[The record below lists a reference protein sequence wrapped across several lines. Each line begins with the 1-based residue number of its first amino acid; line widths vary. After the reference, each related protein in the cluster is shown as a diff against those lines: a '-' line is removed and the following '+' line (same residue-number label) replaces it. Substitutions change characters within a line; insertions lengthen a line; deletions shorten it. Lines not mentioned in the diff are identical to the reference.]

1 MYVLIVED
9 DHALADSLGE
19 LMKEHRYTFDTV
31 DNGADGLAYAETG
44 LYDLI
49 LLDIMLP
56 ELDGIELVKRLR
68 QKKVRTPVILL
79 TARDSV
85 SDKVRGLDCG
95 ADDYITKPFSESEL
109 FARIRANSR
118 RQGEMVLDEIVVG
131 DLRLDLS
138 ASELHCGKRKIRLGF
153 KEFTLFKLFMQNPL
167 QVFSKSELLGKI
179 WGYLSDAEE
188 DHVEVYVS
196 FLRKKLAYLGTEVRI
211 ETIRKLGYRL
221 NPCEEKE
228 EEEPA

>member
-9 DHALADSLGE
+9 DRALADTLGE
-19 LMKEHRYTFDTV
+19 LMREQHYTFDIV
-31 DNGADGLAYAETG
+31 DNGEDGLAYAESD
-44 LYDLI
+44 LYDMI

-56 ELDGIELVKRLR
+56 KMDGFEVVKNLR
-68 QKKVRTPVILL
+68 KQKIRTPVILL
-79 TARDSV
+79 TARDDI

-95 ADDYITKPFSESEL
+95 ADDYITKPFSREEL

-118 RQGEMVLDEIVVG
+118 RQGEMVIDEITVG

-138 ASELHCGKRKIRLGF
+138 SSELICGNKTVRLGF
-153 KEFTLFKLFMQNPL
+153 KEFTLFKLFMQNPM
-167 QVFSKSELLGKI
+167 QVFSKTELLGKI

-188 DHVEVYVS
+188 NHVEVYVS
-196 FLRKKLAYLGTEVRI
+196 FLRKKLAFLNTTVSI

-221 NPCEEKE
+221 SPAPRKE
-228 EEEPA
+228 EAL